1 MLHMMNTKILLHIK
15 VILFVVLQCMFM
27 PAVNGQN
34 SKKDVYVHIT
44 CATDT
49 NNVAAVF
56 NACKDIILK
65 QSLKDA
71 GLL

>member
-1 MLHMMNTKILLHIK
+1 MQTKFLER
-15 VILFVVLQCMFM
+15 
-27 PAVNGQN
+27 NRN